1 MIVSPKRVLW
11 PTDFTELSLHAGHYA
26 RGFSELS
33 GAQIHIVHVIPPPLI
48 PDVSVIIPTD
58 VPIAVSE
65 QELIAASDEMLERLV
80 KTHFDNDPK
89 IIRAART
96 GSPWTEVC
104 RYANENEIDLIVV
117 ATHGHTG
124 WRHTLLGGTA
134 ERIIQHAPCPVL
146 TVKDPERE
154 FLVD

>member
-11 PTDFTELSLHAGHYA
+11 PTDFTELSLHAGRYA
-26 RGFSELS
+26 LGFSELS
-33 GAQIHIVHVIPPPLI
+33 GAEMHILHVIPPTLI
-48 PDVSVIIPTD
+48 PDVSVI
-58 VPIAVSE
+58 VPIDIPIAISERELVAVTN
-65 QELIAASDEMLERLV
+65 EMLERLV
-80 KTHFDNDPK
+80 KTHFESDPK

-96 GSPWTEVC
+96 GSPWGATC
-104 RYANENEIDLIVV
+104 KYAQENEIDLIVV

-124 WRHTLLGGTA
+124 LRHTLLGGTA

-154 FLVD
+154 FLID